1 MASYVVINK
10 DNKTKFYK
18 CKTSHDNTPYLKVS
32 DGEYLNL
39 MTDTT
44 SGLRLEIK
52 RNNSTYIPTEL
63 ETLTSSR
70 ESKYTQTIYSGE
82 LSTINTQY
90 SGYDSLMGD
99 ESVSLVTTQ
108 GPHSQKAS
116 YITYT
121 STYEYATALGTD
133 KPKKSVTYPLTSTR
147 GAAATQYSKLGTIY
161 GVGEMGYRIFSPLPE
176 PPIGV
181 YSSTELFYPNKT
193 SLSNTD
199 YTMKFDFPKKSG
211 AYTVRDGY
219 VFYTPSVQVLVSD
232 NYTELHSTSA
242 FWSLF
247 CSSWLSS
254 GSSTYTYSWT
264 RTSSA
269 SINMT
274 SIIKSYTQ
282 TSSRSSQMTI
292 VIN

>member
-1 MASYVVINK
+1 MATYLVINK

-99 ESVSLVTTQ
+99 ESVSLVTTD
-108 GPHSQKAS
+108 QKS
-116 YITYT
+116 HYITYT
-121 STYEYATALGTD
+121 STYEYATQLGTD

-147 GAAATQYSKLGTIY
+147 GVNATQYSKLGTIY
-161 GVGEMGYRIFSPLPE
+161 GVGEMGYRIFSPLPS
-176 PPIGV
+176 PIGV
-181 YSSTELFYPNKT
+181 NSFSSTELFYPNKT

-211 AYTVRDGY
+211 VYTVRGGY
-219 VFYTPSVQVLVSD
+219 VFFTPSVQALVSD
-232 NYTELHSTSA
+232 NYTELHSTSD
-242 FWSLF
+242 FWGF
-247 CSSWLSS
+247 GCSSWLSS

-274 SIIKSYTQ
+274 SIIESYTQ